1 MNGTMNGTMNNE
13 DNKLTWT
20 QFNARL
26 GSGECDDAAACDARF
41 YDVEI
46 STTPRRGATTTRDF
60 ERRQRAALVVRRF
73 QDHRAGAVA
82 AAVAAAAEQ
91 ERNAPPRHETIERPK
106 TRSARRAA
114 DDEAEREATA
124 PPPAPIP
131 TPTPKRER
139 RSDYWITR
147 DDQRRN
153 AARTFKTDDRLIEE
167 EDEEGME
174 LED

>member
-1 MNGTMNGTMNNE
+1 MMNGTMNNE

-46 STTPRRGATTTRDF
+46 STPRRGATTTRDF

-82 AAVAAAAEQ
+82 AAVAAAAEE

-147 DDQRRN
+147 DDHRRN

>member
-1 MNGTMNGTMNNE
+1 MNGTMN
-13 DNKLTWT
+13 NKLTWT

-73 QDHRAGAVA
+73 QDHRAAGAVA
-82 AAVAAAAEQ
+82 AAVAAAAEE
-91 ERNAPPRHETIERPK
+91 ERNAPPKHETIERPK

>member
-1 MNGTMNGTMNNE
+1 MNGTMNNE

-26 GSGECDDAAACDARF
+26 GSGERDDAACDARF
-41 YDVEI
+41 DDVEI
-46 STTPRRGATTTRDF
+46 STPRRGATTTRDF
-60 ERRQRAALVVRRF
+60 ERRQRAALVVRF
-73 QDHRAGAVA
+73 QNLRAVAAA
-82 AAVAAAAEQ
+82 AAVAAAEE
-91 ERNAPPRHETIERPK
+91 ERNAPPRHETVERPK

-114 DDEAEREATA
+114 DNEADREATA

-131 TPTPKRER
+131 TPTQKRER

>member
-1 MNGTMNGTMNNE
+1 MNGTMNGTMNND
-13 DNKLTWT
+13 DNKLRWT

-60 ERRQRAALVVRRF
+60 ERRQCAALVVRRF
-73 QDHRAGAVA
+73 QDHRAAAVA
-82 AAVAAAAEQ
+82 AAVAAAAEE